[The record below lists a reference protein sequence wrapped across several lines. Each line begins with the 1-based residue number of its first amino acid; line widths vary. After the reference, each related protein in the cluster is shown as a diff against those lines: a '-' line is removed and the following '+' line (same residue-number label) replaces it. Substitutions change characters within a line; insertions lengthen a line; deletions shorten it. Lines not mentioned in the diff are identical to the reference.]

1 MLKGA
6 AVSKYRLS
14 EFGFIEPFP
23 DQNASGRFDQRIDR
37 RA

>member
-14 EFGFIEPFP
+14 EFGFIEPSLTRM
-23 DQNASGRFDQRIDR
+23 SGRFDQRIDR